1 MIKNKTSL
9 YRFFE
14 IVPGVLAWSTLLLT
28 IPMAYYF
35 PRVFAAAMIAYMV
48 YWLFRTILIAARTL
62 GAYRLYNR
70 DRKID
75 WLKDLMALK
84 IDRDWR
90 DIYHLVIV
98 PTYKEK
104 KIILEHSI
112 ESVINS
118 DYPNDRIIYV
128 LATEERDRANAEEIA
143 SSLKR
148 EYGSKFFHFAST
160 LHPKDLPNEIKGK
173 GANIYYSAKEILKFI
188 DSKDIPYKDV
198 IVTTMDADN
207 RMDPKYLPCL
217 TYKFITDSN
226 PADKSFQPLPM
237 YFNNI
242 WDVPPPMR
250 IMAMSSA
257 FWQMIVATQPHLLR
271 NFSAHAQSLEGL
283 IKVDFWSKTT
293 IVEDGHQFWR
303 SYFALKGRHKV
314 VPMFTPIYM
323 DAVLADS
330 LWLTFKEQYLQQRR
344 WSWGISDLPY
354 VYTNMLKDHE
364 ISFWDKLYKAI
375 LLFDSY
381 FNWSTASL
389 ILAVVAWYP
398 FIFSHTF
405 FNSIYAYSFPLVYSR
420 LAMVAWVGMITTLVL
435 STLILPPCRKKY
447 RHGWYLAREWVIT
460 PIILAF
466 TNIIFSAIPALE
478 SQTRLMLGKY
488 LEFRVTVKS
497 VSRSGVK

>member
-1 MIKNKTSL
+1 MSKKTSL

-14 IVPGVLAWSTLLLT
+14 IVPGVLAWSTLILT
-28 IPMAYYF
+28 IPFAYYF
-35 PRVFAAAMIAYMV
+35 PKIFVGTIIAYCV
-48 YWLFRTILIAARTL
+48 YWLFRTVLIAGRTIK
-62 GAYRLYNR
+62 AFRFYKA
-70 DRKID
+70 DRKVD
-75 WLKDLMALK
+75 WLKKLDSSEIK
-84 IDRDWR
+84 RDWR
-90 DIYHLVIV
+90 DVYHLIIV

-104 KIILEHSI
+104 QLILEHSI

-118 DYPNDRIIYV
+118 DYPLDHVIYI
-128 LATEERDRANAEEIA
+128 LATEERDKENAAII
-143 SSLKR
+143 SSNI
-148 EYGSKFFHFAST
+148 SKKYQHKLFHFAT
-160 LHPKDLPNEIKGK
+160 TVHPKDLPREIKGK
-173 GANIYYSAKEILKFI
+173 GANIYYSAKEALKFI
-188 DSKDIPYKDV
+188 DAKNIPYSNV

-217 TYKFITDSN
+217 TYKFVTDDD
-226 PADKSFQPLPM
+226 PANKSFQPLPM

-283 IKVDFWSKTT
+283 VKVDFWSKTT

-303 SYFALKGRHKV
+303 SYFALKGKHKV

-323 DAVLADS
+323 DAVLADN

-344 WSWGISDLPY
+344 WSWGVSDIPY
-354 VYTNMLKDHE
+354 VFTNMIKDRD
-364 ISFWDKLYKAI
+364 IPFWDKLYKAI

-398 FIFSHTF
+398 FIFSHNF
-405 FNSIYAYSFPLVYSR
+405 FNSIFAYSFPFIYSR
-420 LAMVAWVGMITTLVL
+420 LVMIAWVGMITTLVL
-435 STLILPPCRKKY
+435 STLMLPPCRKKY
-447 RHGWYLAREWVIT
+447 RHGWYLAREWIVT
-460 PIILAF
+460 PIILAL

-497 VSRSGVK
+497 VNRSGVN